1 MVNGKVSKAQL
12 KSIDVTIGLLKR
24 LSSKERV
31 VLALYYYENLTPA
44 EIATVLQQP
53 ESDIQEQLE
62 QIHDKILDLVQ
73 AESTQEVQPTRMAA
87 QAL

>member
-31 VLALYYYENLTPA
+31 VLALYYYENLSPA
-44 EIATVLQQP
+44 EIAAVLQQP
-53 ESDIQEQLE
+53 EASIQEQLE
-62 QIHDKILDLVQ
+62 QIHAKILDLIQ
-73 AESTQEVQPTRMAA
+73 AEGTQDVQPRRMAA